1 MGSSCLSLCVCF
13 VFVVT
18 QLTVFFFFCN
28 LAFRIYISVF
38 LDATPCSL
46 LTGTNISGETASTFR
61 VEED

>member
-13 VFVVT
+13 VFAVT
-18 QLTVFFFFCN
+18 HLTVFLFN

-38 LDATPCSL
+38 WDATPCSL

-61 VEED
+61 VE